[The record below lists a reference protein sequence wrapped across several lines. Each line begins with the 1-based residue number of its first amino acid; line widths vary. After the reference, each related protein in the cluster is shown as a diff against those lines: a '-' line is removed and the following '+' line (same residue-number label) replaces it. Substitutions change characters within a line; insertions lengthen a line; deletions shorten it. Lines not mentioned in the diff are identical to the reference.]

1 MSNLDKFDKA
11 TKIVSYSASVPSF
24 ARFVVEAETYQTE
37 LF

>member
-11 TKIVSYSASVPSF
+11 TKIVNYSASVSSF
-24 ARFVVEAETYQTE
+24 ARYVAEAETYKTE